1 MVPQGQD
8 WWRWWWL
15 NHKLR
20 LRKLNVWRS
29 RLIFFDV
36 MLWHLFPL
44 LWGRCDEENCRNE
57 CLLHPLNLNYHA
69 AHDRGQATGFGAQWS
84 KQLSEGFFLYFLC
97 ILIKIFAIHI
107 LVTLYYWETRQY
119 LINVKAD
126 GHMRVFYKS
135 PFGPSMLVGNTGSVI
150 SVILGPDL
158 DAFGR
163 FFHFI
168 RFRLRESV

>member
-1 MVPQGQD
+1 M
-8 WWRWWWL
+8 
-15 NHKLR
+15 
-20 LRKLNVWRS
+20 
-29 RLIFFDV
+29 
-36 MLWHLFPL
+36 
-44 LWGRCDEENCRNE
+44 
-57 CLLHPLNLNYHA
+57 
-69 AHDRGQATGFGAQWS
+69 
-84 KQLSEGFFLYFLC
+84 SEGFFLYFLC

-135 PFGPSMLVGNTGSVI
+135 PFGPSMLVGNIGSIIPVYF
-150 SVILGPDL
+150 GPDL

-168 RFRLRESV
+168 RLRESV